1 MTAFPLT
8 TTPRRRR
15 TLRARSARERG
26 VVIIIAILSLFLIA
40 GMIGYVFNTGRHAQ
54 LREETQNAADAT
66 AVGGAGYT
74 ARSFNTVAMNNVEIS
89 RLIAAVQ
96 VLDSMPLAAEYTVA
110 DLEAT
115 LTTVENQLAR
125 GTAGIPHLRDFMEQI
140 HEDLVW
146 QLVQLEEMD
155 EFFNHS
161 GYDVRDMTFYNHPEG
176 GGRGELWK
184 AMESLDALSLAT
196 MENVGELSQVS
207 AIQAGKDNMHH
218 QGESAAAFIAPF
230 EPTFAWKQYTFD
242 DFRQPV
248 VRGRLPGW
256 VDDTVTNRGPY
267 DTIFG
272 WRWYERDD
280 PIFNGGDPPAR
291 PIESDGFGSRWSRGN
306 GGRGNQPPRQPQ
318 PVTSYG
324 TYGTLTWALNL
335 IDNTIDRP
343 GTLYN
348 SQFDHRVQLM
358 SAQKINNLWPGSA
371 RGGRLFDPQW
381 ITDYAQAESVVQAG
395 TPEPKYNRWLQLIEL
410 RTETEY
416 PGDPTL
422 LRAIG
427 QRDRVVETET
437 ELVDWD
443 IVRTP
448 GRLLSIPGATKIA
461 NHIWEDEAEST
472 WLETE
477 VRTIRND
484 LPDRD
489 QVIASLERNSA
500 YTVNVYPGGR
510 ATVRFD
516 VEITYFDTNHFTW
529 LGLNVGPEIHPRNP
543 NPPSS
548 NLAGLPAPIDFDHA
562 LMFRPQD
569 GAVGR
574 PGEPFAILGVAKQPS
589 TAPMW
594 PRLFRPEAYDGHV
607 AIAQAGIFN
616 NHSWDLWTQM
626 WHAQLEPV
634 QDFAGWVDVMENGRG
649 QANGLPD
656 LSPSEVDG
664 VTEYLRSVEGLAPV
678 LLNH

>member
-1 MTAFPLT
+1 
-8 TTPRRRR
+8 
-15 TLRARSARERG
+15 
-26 VVIIIAILSLFLIA
+26 
-40 GMIGYVFNTGRHAQ
+40 GRHAQ

-66 AVGGAGYT
+66 AVGGAGYV

-96 VLDSMPLAAEYTVA
+96 VLDSIPLAAEYTVA

-125 GTAGIPHLRDFMEQI
+125 GTAGIPHLREFMLEIQ
-140 HEDLVW
+140 EDLVW

-155 EFFNHS
+155 ELFNHS
-161 GYDVRDMTFYNHPEG
+161 GYDVRDMTYYSHPEG
-176 GGRGELWK
+176 GERGELWK
-184 AMESLDALSLAT
+184 AMESLSALSQAT

-218 QGESAAAFIAPF
+218 QGDEAAAFIAPF
-230 EPTFAWKQYTFD
+230 EPAYAWRAYSFN

-248 VRGRLPGW
+248 VRGRIPDW
-256 VDDTVTNRGPY
+256 ADDEVTNRGPY

-272 WRWYERDD
+272 WHRYGEDED
-280 PIFNGGDPPAR
+280 PLGGGGGDTIAG
-291 PIESDGFGSRWSRGN
+291 PIERDGFGSRFSSRR
-306 GGRGNQPPRQPQ
+306 GRGNQGPRRPRII
-318 PVTSYG
+318 TIYD
-324 TYGTLTWALNL
+324 TYGTLSWALDL

-381 ITDYAQAESVVQAG
+381 ITDYAQAESIVEAG
-395 TPEPKYNRWLQLIEL
+395 TPEPKYNRWLQFIEL

-416 PGDPTL
+416 PRDGTL

-427 QRDRVVETET
+427 QRDRVESTEI

-448 GRLLSIPGATKIA
+448 GRLLTIPGAEKIG
-461 NHIWEDEAEST
+461 NHIWEDEASET
-472 WLETE
+472 WVETE
-477 VRTIRND
+477 VREIRND

-489 QVIASLERNSA
+489 QVIASLENNGA
-500 YTVNVYPGGR
+500 YTVRVFPGGR

-516 VEITYFDTNHFTW
+516 VRVTYFDTNHFTW
-529 LGLNVGPEIHPRNP
+529 LGLNVGPEITPRNP
-543 NPPSS
+543 NPGGP
-548 NLAGLPAPIDFDHA
+548 PADIFPIDFDHA

-607 AIAQAGIFN
+607 AIAQAGVFN

-656 LSPSEVDG
+656 LSPGEVDG